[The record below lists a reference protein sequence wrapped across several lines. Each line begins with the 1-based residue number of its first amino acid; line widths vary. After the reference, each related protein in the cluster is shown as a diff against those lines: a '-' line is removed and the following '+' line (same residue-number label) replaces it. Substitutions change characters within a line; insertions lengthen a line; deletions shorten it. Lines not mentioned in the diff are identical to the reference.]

1 MTEFSH
7 SPIKKITIQQ
17 MVQVTLEEFKE
28 RLLRV
33 PGAGHAKWIDGI
45 LFVHYSPKDADEVVH
60 NELQGNLFWNYFEFC
75 KCEQI
80 PPPIKNSY
88 VEIPIM
94 DVSKHETFQSMAAW
108 LKAQPIWSDCK

>member
-17 MVQVTLEEFKE
+17 MVQVTLEEFRE

-45 LFVHYSPKDADEVVH
+45 LFVYYLPKDTDEVVH
-60 NELQGNLFWNYFEFC
+60 NELQGILFWNYFEFC

-80 PPPIKNSY
+80 PPPDKKQLRRNPDNGCLKARDISGNG
-88 VEIPIM
+88 
-94 DVSKHETFQSMAAW
+94 SMAQGPA
-108 LKAQPIWSDCK
+108 DME